1 MPNRLSAEK
10 SPYLLQ
16 HANNPVDWY
25 AWGPEAFQKSRF
37 ENKPIFLS
45 IGYSTCHWCHV
56 MERESFESEAIAA
69 ILNKFFVPVKVDR
82 EERPDVD
89 RIYMLFVQATT
100 GGGGWPMSVWLTP
113 DLKPFYGGTYFPP
126 DNRYGRPGFGAILEH
141 IAGVWRDDQVKVV
154 ESGDNLM
161 IQLRGHA
168 AVSGEPGRVGNETY
182 EALYSH
188 FRRTFDKGDGGFGGA
203 PKFPRPVSLNFLF
216 RWFYRTRNEEA
227 LDMAMATLRA
237 MAAGG
242 MYDQLGGGFHRYSVD
257 SHWLVPHF
265 EKMLYDQGQLIVS
278 YLEAFQLTGEAHFA
292 RIARESL
299 DYVLR
304 DMTSPEG
311 PFYCAEDADS
321 VLDPAHPHEKGEGA
335 FYIFTQKEIDA
346 ALEQPHAAWFIY
358 HYGVEQDGNV
368 QEDPHHEFTGRNIL
382 FIDHPV
388 DRVAEFFKVPAA
400 EIVASLANSK
410 QKMLAVRAPRV
421 RPHLDDKLL
430 TAWNGLMI
438 SAFALAGRC
447 LGEARYTAAA
457 EGAVRFFRTRM
468 FNEETKILLRRFR
481 DGDAGI
487 PGFLDDYAF
496 LACALIDLYET
507 TFDFGH
513 IQFAE
518 KLAERLI
525 ELFEDT
531 EEGGFFATAVG
542 DPSLLLRMKEDYDGA
557 EPSGNSMAI
566 LGLLRLAAYTGRLE
580 FRKSAERALA
590 AFAHRMKAGSPG
602 MPQMVVAAMAAESA
616 PRQVVLAG
624 EDLRALNSVVG
635 KHFAP
640 FQIVFALDSAHS
652 REYWTRMHPELA
664 SMHPIEGKPTAYV
677 CQNFACQLPVTDTAA
692 LEASLQ

>member
-25 AWGPEAFQKSRF
+25 AWGPEAFEKSRR

-113 DLKPFYGGTYFPP
+113 GLKPFYGGTYFPP
-126 DNRYGRPGFGAILEH
+126 DNRYGRPGFGAMLDH
-141 IAGVWRDDQVKVV
+141 IAGVWRDDQAKVM
-154 ESGDNLM
+154 ESGDNVLV
-161 IQLRGHA
+161 QLRGHA

-182 EALYSH
+182 EALFSH
-188 FRRTFDKGDGGFGGA
+188 FRRTFDPRDGGFGGA

-216 RWFYRTRNEEA
+216 RWFHRTKNEA
-227 LDMAMATLRA
+227 ARDMAAVTLRA

-257 SHWLVPHF
+257 SHWFVPHF

-278 YLEAFQLTGEAHFA
+278 YLEAYQLTGEAHFA
-292 RIARESL
+292 EIARESL

-311 PFYCAEDADS
+311 AFYCAEDADS

-335 FYIFTQKEIDA
+335 FYIFTQKEIEV
-346 ALEQPHAAWFIY
+346 ALGQPDAAWFMY
-358 HYGVEQDGNV
+358 HYGVEEDGNV

-388 DRVAEFFKVPAA
+388 DRVAEFFKVPVA
-400 EIVASLANSK
+400 EIIESLAKSK
-410 QKMLAVRAPRV
+410 QKMLTVRAPRV

-457 EGAVRFFRTRM
+457 EEAVQFFSLSM
-468 FNEETKILLRRFR
+468 FNNETNTLMRRFR

-496 LACALIDLYET
+496 LACALLDLYET

-518 KLAERLI
+518 KLADRWI

-566 LGLLRLAAYTGRLE
+566 MALLRLAAYTRRIE
-580 FRKSAERALA
+580 FQRSAERALA
-590 AFAHRMKAGSPG
+590 AFAHKMKAGSPG

-624 EDLRALNSVVG
+624 EDLRALKSVVG

-640 FQIVFALDSAHS
+640 FQIVFALDSPHS
-652 REYWTRMHPELA
+652 REYWTRLHPELA
-664 SMHPIEGKPTAYV
+664 AMHSIEGKPAAYV

>member
-25 AWGPEAFQKSRF
+25 AWGPEAFEKSRR

-69 ILNKFFVPVKVDR
+69 ILNQFFVPVKVDR

-89 RIYMLFVQATT
+89 RIYMLFVQSTT

-141 IAGVWRDDQVKVV
+141 IAGVWRDDQAKVM
-154 ESGDNLM
+154 ESGDNVL

-182 EALYSH
+182 EALFSH
-188 FRRTFDKGDGGFGGA
+188 FRRTFDKRHGGFGGA

-216 RWFYRTRNEEA
+216 RWYYRTKNEEA
-227 LDMAMATLRA
+227 REMATATLRA

-257 SHWLVPHF
+257 SHWFVPHF

-278 YLEAFQLTGEAHFA
+278 YLEAFQLTGEQHLAQ
-292 RIARESL
+292 IARESL
-299 DYVLR
+299 EYVLC

-311 PFYCAEDADS
+311 AFYCAEDADS
-321 VLDPAHPHEKGEGA
+321 VVDPAHPHEKGEGA
-335 FYIFTQKEIDA
+335 FYIFTQKEIEA
-346 ALEQPHAAWFIY
+346 TLEQPDASWFIY
-358 HYGVEQDGNV
+358 HYGVEEEGNV
-368 QEDPHHEFTGRNIL
+368 HEDPHHEFTGRNIL
-382 FIDHPV
+382 FIDHSV
-388 DRVAEFFKVPAA
+388 DRVAEFFKVPET
-400 EIVASLANSK
+400 EILASLEKSK
-410 QKMLAVRAPRV
+410 PKVLALRAPRV

-447 LGEARYTAAA
+447 LGEPRYTDAAA
-457 EGAVRFFRTRM
+457 GAVRFFQTRM
-468 FNEETKILLRRFR
+468 FNAETKTLLRRYR

-507 TFDFGH
+507 TFDISS

-518 KLAERLI
+518 TLADRLI
-525 ELFEDT
+525 ELFEDG
-531 EEGGFFATAVG
+531 EEGGFFATASG
-542 DPSLLLRMKEDYDGA
+542 DASLLLRMKEDYDGA
-557 EPSGNSMAI
+557 EPSGNSMAV
-566 LGLLRLAAYTGRLE
+566 LALLRLAAYTGRID
-580 FRKSAERALA
+580 FQKSAERALA

-602 MPQMVVAAMAAESA
+602 MPQMVVAAMIAESA

-624 EDLRALNSVVG
+624 EDLSALKGVLG

-640 FQIVFALDSAHS
+640 FQIVFALDSAGS
-652 REYWTRMHPELA
+652 REYWTRLHPELA
-664 SMHPIEGKPTAYV
+664 AMHPIDGKPTAYV
-677 CQNFACQLPVTDTAA
+677 CQSFACQLPVTDATA

>member
-25 AWGPEAFQKSRF
+25 AWGPEAFEKSRR

-69 ILNKFFVPVKVDR
+69 ILNQFFVPVKVDR

-89 RIYMLFVQATT
+89 RIYMLFVQSTT

-141 IAGVWRDDQVKVV
+141 IAGVWRDDQAKVM
-154 ESGDNLM
+154 ESGDNVL

-168 AVSGEPGRVGNETY
+168 TVSGEPGRVGNETY
-182 EALYSH
+182 EALFSH
-188 FRRTFDKGDGGFGGA
+188 FRRTFDKRDGGFGGA
-203 PKFPRPVSLNFLF
+203 PKFPRPVSLTFLF
-216 RWFYRTRNEEA
+216 RWYYRTKNEEA
-227 LDMAMATLRA
+227 RDMATATLRA

-257 SHWLVPHF
+257 SHWFVPHF
-265 EKMLYDQGQLIVS
+265 EKMLYDQGQLVVS
-278 YLEAFQLTGEAHFA
+278 YLEAFQLTGEQHFA
-292 RIARESL
+292 DIARASL
-299 DYVLR
+299 EYVLR
-304 DMTSPEG
+304 NMTSAEG
-311 PFYCAEDADS
+311 AFYCAEDADS
-321 VLDPAHPHEKGEGA
+321 VVDPAHPHEKGEGA
-335 FYIFTQKEIDA
+335 FYVFTQKEIEA
-346 ALEQPHAAWFIY
+346 TLEQPDASWFIY
-358 HYGVEQDGNV
+358 HYGVDEEGNV
-368 QEDPHHEFTGRNIL
+368 HEDPHHEFTGRNIL
-382 FIDHPV
+382 FIDHSV
-388 DRVAEFFKVPAA
+388 DRVAEFFKVPET
-400 EIVASLANSK
+400 EILASLEKSK
-410 QKMLAVRAPRV
+410 QKVLALRAPRV

-447 LGEARYTAAA
+447 LGEPRYADAAA
-457 EGAVRFFRTRM
+457 GAVRFFQTRM
-468 FNEETKILLRRFR
+468 FNAETKTLLRRYR
-481 DGDAGI
+481 EGDAGI

-507 TFDFGH
+507 TFDISP

-518 KLAERLI
+518 KLADRLI
-525 ELFEDT
+525 ELFEDG
-531 EEGGFFATAVG
+531 EEGGFFATASG
-542 DPSLLLRMKEDYDGA
+542 DASLLLRMKEDYDGA
-557 EPSGNSMAI
+557 EPSGNSMAV
-566 LGLLRLAAYTGRLE
+566 LALLRLAAYTGRID
-580 FRKSAERALA
+580 FQKSAERALA

-602 MPQMVVAAMAAESA
+602 MPQMVVAAMIAESA

-624 EDLRALNSVVG
+624 EDLSALKGVLG

-640 FQIVFALDSAHS
+640 FQIVFALDSAGS
-652 REYWTRMHPELA
+652 REYWTRLHPELA
-664 SMHPIEGKPTAYV
+664 AMHPIDGKPTAYV
-677 CQNFACQLPVTDTAA
+677 CQSFACQLPVSDTTA

>member
-1 MPNRLSAEK
+1 
-10 SPYLLQ
+10 
-16 HANNPVDWY
+16 
-25 AWGPEAFQKSRF
+25 
-37 ENKPIFLS
+37 
-45 IGYSTCHWCHV
+45 
-56 MERESFESEAIAA
+56 
-69 ILNKFFVPVKVDR
+69 
-82 EERPDVD
+82 
-89 RIYMLFVQATT
+89 
-100 GGGGWPMSVWLTP
+100 MSVWLTP

-141 IAGVWRDDQVKVV
+141 IAGVWRDDQAKVM
-154 ESGDNLM
+154 ESGDNVM
-161 IQLRGHA
+161 IQLKGHA
-168 AVSGEPGRVGNETY
+168 AVSGEPGRIGNETY
-182 EALYSH
+182 EALFSH
-188 FRRTFDKGDGGFGGA
+188 FRRTFDKQDGGFGGA

-216 RWFYRTRNEEA
+216 RWFHRTRNEEA
-227 LDMAMATLRA
+227 LDMATATLRA

-242 MYDQLGGGFHRYSVD
+242 MYDQLGGGFHRYAVD
-257 SHWLVPHF
+257 SHWFVPHF

-278 YLEAFQLTGEAHFA
+278 YLEAFQLTGETHFA
-292 RIARESL
+292 EIARESL

-311 PFYCAEDADS
+311 AFYCAEDADS

-335 FYIFTQKEIDA
+335 FYIFTQKEIEA
-346 ALEQPHAAWFIY
+346 ALQQPHAAWFIY
-358 HYGVEQDGNV
+358 HYGVAADGNV
-368 QEDPHHEFTGRNIL
+368 LEDPHHEFTGRNIL

-388 DRVAEFFKVPAA
+388 DRVAEFFKVPTAV
-400 EIVASLANSK
+400 IVDSLAKSK

-457 EGAVRFFRTRM
+457 AEAVRFFGARM
-468 FNEETKILLRRFR
+468 YNSETKTLLRRFR

-496 LACALIDLYET
+496 LACALLDLYET
-507 TFDFGH
+507 TFDIGH

-525 ELFEDT
+525 ELFEDAA
-531 EEGGFFATAVG
+531 EGGFFATATG

-566 LGLLRLAAYTGRLE
+566 LALLRLAAYTGRVE
-580 FRKSAERALA
+580 FQKSAERALA
-590 AFAHRMKAGSPG
+590 VFAHRMKAGSPG
-602 MPQMVVAAMAAESA
+602 MPQMIVAAMAAEAA

-624 EDLRALNSVVG
+624 EDLRELKSVVG
-635 KHFAP
+635 KHYAP
-640 FQIVFALDSAHS
+640 FQIVFALDSAAS
-652 REYWTRMHPELA
+652 REYWTRLHPELA
-664 SMHPIEGKPTAYV
+664 SMRPINGKPTAYV
-677 CQNFACQLPVTDTAA
+677 CRNFACQLPVTDTAA
-692 LEASLQ
+692 LAASLQ